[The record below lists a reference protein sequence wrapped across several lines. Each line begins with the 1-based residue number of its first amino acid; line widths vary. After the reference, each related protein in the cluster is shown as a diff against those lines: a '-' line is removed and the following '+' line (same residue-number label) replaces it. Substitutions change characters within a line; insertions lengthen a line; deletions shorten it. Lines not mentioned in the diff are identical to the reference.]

1 MGCYA
6 TKEITKKLPPIKT
19 FSFPLNRNF
28 KQRNFKKHL
37 HNLKFMS
44 ITRLICVQGPSQLL
58 DVMSILLF
66 QQREQKE
73 NYIDIL
79 IIGGLCMSGDLKS
92 SKAMVDI
99 TKLIASHWQ
108 FNAIYDIYNFESRLG
123 YILKIVRHLGKS
135 FSLLFLNLMKK
146 TIKKITNLDNV
157 DQIYVCRNWQSFN
170 EILLFTYANA
180 EKICYGDIGHLD
192 INDEQKRNGLINP
205 NGFIEINKS
214 YLIFPPKFT
223 KEKFENHIISMVSSD
238 YKRKLINDISKSI
251 AFTDLSKFCLEKL
264 NESILITLSNGTEAG
279 IYKSVFEEVQLY
291 LSVVL
296 SQSNLGDIIWIKPHP
311 RQTLSQSQILCDLIN
326 KNGRK
331 AYCIDKFARYPLELF
346 IPHLSST
353 KIISL
358 YSYSG
363 VISALLGYKKIVIGL
378 DEKLINLFVKRKYK
392 QSLIEYGE
400 LYREMLGNAL
410 NESEG
415 SHC

>member
-19 FSFPLNRNF
+19 FSFLLDRKF
-28 KQRNFKKHL
+28 KQRNFKKYP

-79 IIGGLCMSGDLKS
+79 VIGGLCMSGDLKAS
-92 SKAMVDI
+92 EAMVDI

-108 FNAIYDIYNFESRLG
+108 FNAIYDIHKFESRLS
-123 YILKIVRHLGKS
+123 YIIKIVRRLGKS
-135 FSLLFLNLMKK
+135 SSLLFLNLVKK
-146 TIKKITNLDNV
+146 IIKKITNLDNV
-157 DQIYVCRNWQSFN
+157 DQIYVCRNWQTFN

-192 INDEQKRNGLINP
+192 IDDKQQRNGLINP
-205 NGFIEINKS
+205 NGFIKIDQS
-214 YLIFPPKFT
+214 YLVFPPEST
-223 KEKFENHIISMVSSD
+223 KEKFENYMISIVSSD

-251 AFTDLSKFCLEKL
+251 AFTDLSEFCLEKL

-296 SQSNLGDIIWIKPHP
+296 SQSNLGDIVWIKPHP
-311 RQTLSQSQILCDLIN
+311 RQTLNQSQTLCDLIN
-326 KNGRK
+326 KSGRN

-363 VISALLGYKKIVIGL
+363 VISALLGYKNIVIGL

-415 SHC
+415 SHW